1 MATRSTFLTDELNDY
16 ITARFSSETD
26 ELRRLNTEAEAEGIP
41 AISISPEQINFLQ
54 IMLRSINARTVLEI
68 GSLAGYSSIAMSSA
82 LPPDGRLYACEFLPA
97 HAQFI
102 RRKVSELGLSNTI
115 TVLEG
120 AALETITELFAQSD
134 IVLDAVF
141 IDADKPKYSAY
152 LDLVLPRLR
161 LGGLVI
167 GDNALAWG
175 EVARSA
181 TTTFEPHNVQALDA
195 FNTRMSTHP
204 QLLSTLV
211 PLGDGMVVGI
221 KIS

>member
-26 ELRRLNTEAEAEGIP
+26 ELRLLNSEALAEGIP

-82 LPPDGRLYACEFLPA
+82 LPPDGRLYACEFLSA

-120 AALETITELFAQSD
+120 
-134 IVLDAVF
+134 
-141 IDADKPKYSAY
+141 
-152 LDLVLPRLR
+152 LPWRPLLNSLPSR
-161 LGGLVI
+161 TSFSMQCSSMPTS
-167 GDNALAWG
+167 
-175 EVARSA
+175 RSTA
-181 TTTFEPHNVQALDA
+181 H
-195 FNTRMSTHP
+195 
-204 QLLSTLV
+204 
-211 PLGDGMVVGI
+211 I
-221 KIS
+221 

>member
-1 MATRSTFLTDELNDY
+1 M
-16 ITARFSSETD
+16 
-26 ELRRLNTEAEAEGIP
+26 
-41 AISISPEQINFLQ
+41 
-54 IMLRSINARTVLEI
+54 
-68 GSLAGYSSIAMSSA
+68 
-82 LPPDGRLYACEFLPA
+82 
-97 HAQFI
+97 
-102 RRKVSELGLSNTI
+102 
-115 TVLEG
+115 
-120 AALETITELFAQSD
+120 ETITELFAQSD